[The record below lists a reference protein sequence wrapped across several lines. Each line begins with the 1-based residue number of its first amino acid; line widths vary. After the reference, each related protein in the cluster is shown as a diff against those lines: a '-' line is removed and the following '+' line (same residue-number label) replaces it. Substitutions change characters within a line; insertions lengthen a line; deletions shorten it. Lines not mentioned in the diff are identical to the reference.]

1 MLNSHRSKLVMPVI
15 SLQIPVSELLETIRH
30 LLADGKDVRQE
41 LFRLVLENPP
51 VHSVDDSKTNI
62 RV

>member
-1 MLNSHRSKLVMPVI
+1 MPVI